1 MSKLI
6 SITRL
11 LPSDLQE
18 VQVQTSSDAL
28 VSDVI
33 ASLQYNYNLIQTA
46 LVPSKPLN
54 TACPTCTNGKNGI
67 SKGFLLSSFKG
78 KDFKYPCP
86 TCKGYLLTYTQ
97 QGLLT
102 PPINPFRSAIAVT
115 RLLPAD
121 LIEALDY
128 FPNGTTLDIMIAS
141 LQNNFDLPPLCNC
154 AQCANGIDNV
164 STGWVTFQGTK
175 TTCPLCGGYQ
185 LTDLQWQVK
194 NGILSIVVPSIPLQ
208 SQQQSPQL

>member
-67 SKGFLLSSFKG
+67 STGFLLSSFKG

-86 TCKGYLLTYTQ
+86 TCKGYLLTNTN
-97 QGLLT
+97 GGIL
-102 PPINPFRSAIAVT
+102 PIPNNPFRNAISVT

-121 LIEALDY
+121 LIEALGY

-154 AQCANGIDNV
+154 AQCANGINNV

-185 LTDLQWQVK
+185 LTDLQWQLT
-194 NGILSIVVPSIPLQ
+194 NGKLSIVVPSIPLQ